1 MPDYMLVFAV
11 PILAHLPEFTA
22 YNDQEALTIVREA
35 LYFVM
40 EPLISKNENFS
51 FNFYKVSTIEFVRVV
66 TIQFFTGS
74 ESRFRIAK
82 RLKNPTL
89 DHDPSPES

>member
-22 YNDQEALTIVREA
+22 YDDHEALATVKDA

-40 EPLISKNENFS
+40 EPLITKNENFS
-51 FNFYKVSTIEFVRVV
+51 FNFYKVGDGQRMNILRFFKCTIYHSV
-66 TIQFFTGS
+66 
-74 ESRFRIAK
+74 SRNTVI
-82 RLKNPTL
+82 
-89 DHDPSPES
+89 

>member
-22 YNDQEALTIVREA
+22 YDDHDALTTVRDA

-40 EPLISKNENFS
+40 EPLITKNENFS
-51 FNFYKVSTIEFVRVV
+51 FNFYKV
-66 TIQFFTGS
+66 GS
-74 ESRFRIAK
+74 R
-82 RLKNPTL
+82 
-89 DHDPSPES
+89 

>member
-22 YNDQEALTIVREA
+22 YDDHEGLTMVREA

-40 EPLISKNENFS
+40 DPLISKNENFS
-51 FNFYKVSTIEFVRVV
+51 FNFYKVWSSNTEM
-66 TIQFFTGS
+66 
-74 ESRFRIAK
+74 AK
-82 RLKNPTL
+82 K
-89 DHDPSPES
+89 ECKFC